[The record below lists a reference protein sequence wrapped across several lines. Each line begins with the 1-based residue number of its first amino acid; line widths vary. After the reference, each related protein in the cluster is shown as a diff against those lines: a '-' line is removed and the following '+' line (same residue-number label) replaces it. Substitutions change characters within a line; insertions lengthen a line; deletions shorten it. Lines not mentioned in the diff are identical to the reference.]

1 MEARPPVRLVSVAGG
16 APGSSQD
23 GQLHEAAKEELRAPH
38 RKATS
43 SAWALAHEGSHRSS
57 GAASNPTRVV
67 VILGSVAGDGR
78 SGGGVP
84 WSRFFFLNV
93 AMVDLRC

>member
-1 MEARPPVRLVSVAGG
+1 MEARPPVRLVSVVGG

-43 SAWALAHEGSHRSS
+43 SAWALAHEGRHRSS

-67 VILGSVAGDGR
+67 VSFGSVAGDR
-78 SGGGVP
+78 GGVP
-84 WSRFFFLNV
+84 WSRFFLNV
-93 AMVDLRC
+93 VMVDLRC